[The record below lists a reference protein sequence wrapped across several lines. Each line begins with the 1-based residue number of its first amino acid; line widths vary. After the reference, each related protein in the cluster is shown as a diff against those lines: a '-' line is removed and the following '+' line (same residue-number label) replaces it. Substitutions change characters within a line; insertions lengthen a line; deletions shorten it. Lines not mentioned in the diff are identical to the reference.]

1 MIKET
6 EIAQGKVRGIA
17 AADPRII
24 SYKGIPYA
32 EPPVGKFRW
41 RAPQP
46 HHGWEGVRDCFQ
58 FSPIPCQS
66 KPQPGISN
74 IYDLEWNVDKTIP
87 MDEDCLTLNI
97 WTPAKDKSE
106 KLPVYFWIYGG
117 GLQWGNSAEMEFD
130 GERIARRG
138 IVVVTINYRLNVF
151 GFFASTEKDT
161 DGKSVERNIGNRDQ
175 AFALKWV
182 YENIAAFGGDPEHI
196 VIGGQS
202 AGGGSVLS
210 QLNYPENRK
219 YIKGAVVE
227 SGYFKN
233 PYMDHF
239 NFPVDMAEKQSEE
252 FLKSL
257 GVNNIDEAKALP
269 WEQVRDGN
277 DSFQKMWFGL
287 TGNDFTRVSVEKG
300 ILEKTF
306 IDVPMLHGWTNN
318 EFFGALQASS
328 KEEFEAKARE
338 VYGPDADRFLELM
351 KVPGGAGMCKDDP
364 DNSKFN
370 SVELGNISFT
380 RLRKAAG
387 MKSKSWIY
395 EFGPY
400 MPGGDE
406 PGAFHSSD
414 LWFFFETLAK
424 CWRPFDGKYYDLSR
438 KMCNYLCNFIKTLD
452 PNGKDTDPEGK
463 ELPEWKNYTDETP
476 CIMNFKTQPESETR
490 VPDEK
495 LEFYLEWAGKK
506 ARG

>member
-1 MIKET
+1 MVKET
-6 EIAQGKVRGIA
+6 EIAQGKIRGIA

-32 EPPVGKFRW
+32 EPPVGKLRW

-46 HHGWEGVRDCFQ
+46 HHGWDGVRDCFQ
-58 FSPIPCQS
+58 FSPIPCQT

-87 MDEDCLTLNI
+87 MDEDCLTLNV
-97 WTPAKDKSE
+97 WTPAKDKNE

-151 GFFASTEKDT
+151 GFFASNEKDA

-202 AGGGSVLS
+202 AGGGSVLT
-210 QLNYPENRK
+210 QLNYPENKK

-233 PYMDHF
+233 PYIDHF
-239 NFPVDMAEKQSEE
+239 NFPSDLAEKQSEE
-252 FLKSL
+252 FLKFL
-257 GVNNIDEAKALP
+257 GAKNIDEAKAMT
-269 WEQVRDGN
+269 WEQVRDAN

-287 TGNDFTRVSVEKG
+287 TGNDFTRTGVEQA
-300 ILEKTF
+300 ISEKTF
-306 IDVPMLHGWTNN
+306 IDVPMLHGWTDN
-318 EFFGALQASS
+318 EFFGELEASS

-338 VYGPDADRFLELM
+338 VYGADADRFLELM
-351 KVPGGAGMCKDDP
+351 KKPEGAGMCSKENNP
-364 DNSKFN
+364 SKFN
-370 SVELGNISFT
+370 SVEFGNIAFT
-380 RLRKAAG
+380 RLRKASG
-387 MKSKSWIY
+387 FTSKSWIY

-452 PNGKDTDPEGK
+452 PNGKDTDPEGTA
-463 ELPEWKNYTDETP
+463 LPEWKNYTDETP
-476 CIMNFKTQPESETR
+476 CIMNFKTQPEAETR

-495 LEFYLEWAGKK
+495 MEFYLDWAGKK